1 MLSAAMGYITSDVS
15 VEIANDRLAGVDV
28 ISMISLLNE
37 VLEGPDQF
45 WVPYFFITKILQNRL
60 QQLEHNND
68 YLMISTLY

>member
-1 MLSAAMGYITSDVS
+1 MGYITSDVS

-45 WVPYFFITKILQNRL
+45 WVPYSFHYKNTTK
-60 QQLEHNND
+60 
-68 YLMISTLY
+68 

>member
-45 WVPYFFITKILQNRL
+45 WVPFFITKILRNRL

-68 YLMISTLY
+68 YLMITTLY

>member
-1 MLSAAMGYITSDVS
+1 MGYITSDVS

-45 WVPYFFITKILQNRL
+45 WVPNFFHYKKYYEIGCSNLNIITT
-60 QQLEHNND
+60 
-68 YLMISTLY
+68 TL